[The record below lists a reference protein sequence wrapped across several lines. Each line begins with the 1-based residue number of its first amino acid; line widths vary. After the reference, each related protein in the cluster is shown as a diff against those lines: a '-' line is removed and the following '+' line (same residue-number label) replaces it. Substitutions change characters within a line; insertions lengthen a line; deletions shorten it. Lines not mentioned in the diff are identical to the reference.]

1 MRQWVWSGNAAVE
14 VLAFVQLPVGM
25 APGVDFAQGID
36 VDMSV
41 DLRRF
46 HPGVTEHFLHI
57 PDVGSASVHVG
68 GARVSPQM
76 AGAGFVDAAALEE
89 FFDPVP
95 KVGWAEAG
103 AVAAEEKRGL
113 GGQVMEERSGPGEVA
128 LQPSGGAFS
137 DRQHPAFSV
146 FALPHDQRAGV
157 GIVVPVVEIG
167 HFRAPDAGGVE
178 EFQNRAVAQAEGVGG
193 VGDCEQKSDFVF
205 VEGFWKRA
213 GLFARQIEIGGWIG
227 GNGPRAAEPSEK
239 SAEATQPGDL
249 SVDGEWLPA
258 AARTAVKMEKSLIG
272 LEVAADE
279 G

>member
-1 MRQWVWSGNAAVE
+1 M
-14 VLAFVQLPVGM
+14 QLPVGM
-25 APGVDFAQGID
+25 ASGVDFAQGID

-89 FFDPVP
+89 FFDPVA
-95 KVGWAEAG
+95 KVGRAEAG
-103 AVAAEEKRGL
+103 AVPAEEKRGL
-113 GGQVMEERSGPGEVA
+113 GGQVMEERSEPGEV
-128 LQPSGGAFS
+128 
-137 DRQHPAFSV
+137 R
-146 FALPHDQRAGV
+146 
-157 GIVVPVVEIG
+157 
-167 HFRAPDAGGVE
+167 
-178 EFQNRAVAQAEGVGG
+178 
-193 VGDCEQKSDFVF
+193 DCEQKSDFVF

-213 GLFARQIEIGGWIG
+213 GLFSRQIEIGGWIG

-249 SVDGEWLPA
+249 SVDGEWLLA